1 MLDEEIWMGDQMDN
15 TVVKPNKILSYGIT
29 IQENPFSIVPM
40 FISTEDHEFSLS
52 LASKFTV
59 LGVDTRTPTDE

>member
-1 MLDEEIWMGDQMDN
+1 MLDEEIWMGDQMEN

-40 FISTEDHEFSLS
+40 FISTEDHEFSLP